1 VGPAPAAPQPEG
13 ISASGVTKAYSATTG
28 LFGVDLEVR
37 PGTVTALL
45 GPNGA
50 GKTTAVRI
58 VTTLLKPDA
67 GEVVIAGH
75 DALREPQK
83 VRAIIG
89 IAGQAVS
96 VDNRL
101 TGLENLTM
109 FGRLCRL
116 SKKGSR
122 LRALSLLEQFGLA
135 QAAKLPVKSYSGGM
149 RRKLDLAVSLI
160 VAPPV
165 LFLDEPTSGLD
176 PASRAALWGTISELA
191 QGGSTVLLTTQYLE
205 EADRLAD
212 DIVLI
217 DEGRVVATGA
227 PQELKASIGG
237 ARLELTMATDAD
249 VARLCT
255 ALAGLV
261 IVTDQA
267 RRTVSVVLGGPGRTG
282 LRDLAEALQRAIG
295 AEAGV
300 EAFSLHQA
308 SLDDVFFQL
317 TGRFKASAA
326 VKEPD

>member
-1 VGPAPAAPQPEG
+1 VGPAPPAPPHDG
-13 ISASGVTKAYSATTG
+13 IAASGLTTG
-28 LFGVDLEVR
+28 LFGVDLAVR

-58 VTTLLKPDA
+58 LTTLLKPDA
-67 GEVVIAGH
+67 GEVVIGGH

-96 VDNRL
+96 VDDKL
-101 TGLENLTM
+101 TGLQNLTM

-122 LRALSLLEQFGLA
+122 LRAASLLEQFGLA
-135 QAAKLPVKSYSGGM
+135 EAARRPVKSYSGGM
-149 RRKLDLAVSLI
+149 RRKLDLAACLL

-176 PASRAALWGTISELA
+176 PASRSALWGTISELA
-191 QGGSTVLLTTQYLE
+191 RGGSTVLLTTQYLE

-227 PQELKASIGG
+227 PQDLKARIGG
-237 ARLELTMATDAD
+237 ARLELTTATEPDF
-249 VARLCT
+249 ARLRT

-261 IVTDQA
+261 VVADQA
-267 RRTVSVVLGGPGRTG
+267 RRTVSVFLGGPGRPG
-282 LRDLAEALQRAIG
+282 LRDLAEALERAIG
-295 AEAGV
+295 AGAAV

-308 SLDDVFFQL
+308 GLDDVFFQL
-317 TGRFKASAA
+317 TGRTKASDGI
-326 VKEPD
+326 KEPN

>member
-1 VGPAPAAPQPEG
+1 MRPAPATPQSDG
-13 ISASGVTKAYSATTG
+13 ISASGLTKAYGPTTG
-28 LFGVDLEVR
+28 LFGVDLAVR

-50 GKTTAVRI
+50 GKTTAMRI
-58 VTTLLKPDA
+58 LTTLLKPDA
-67 GEVVIAGH
+67 GEVVIGGH

-89 IAGQAVS
+89 IAGQTVS

-101 TGLENLTM
+101 TGLQNLTM

-122 LRALSLLEQFGLA
+122 LRAASLLEQFGLA
-135 QAAKLPVKSYSGGM
+135 PAAKLPVKSYSGGM
-149 RRKLDLAVSLI
+149 RRKLDLAASLL

-212 DIVLI
+212 DVVLI

-227 PQELKASIGG
+227 PQDLKARIGG
-237 ARLELTMATDAD
+237 ARLDLTVATDAD
-249 VARLCT
+249 FARLCT

-267 RRTVSVVLGGPGRTG
+267 RRTVSVVLGGPGRPG

-317 TGRFKASAA
+317 TGRTKASAGI
-326 VKEPD
+326 KEPN